1 MKISS
6 IVKLHRAEISALVLF
21 LVGATLGLLGLIQK
35 VPLVV
40 GIFGIVI
47 LASGLFYFCLRY
59 SSEKVYKQY
68 YKDSYEIEH
77 ETIEEEILKSMR
89 YHRYQEAVLARYES
103 ACRDLGLVDE
113 QKDWLLDLLMAAKN
127 KVDEEL
133 NAEGGGHI

>member
-6 IVKLHRAEISALVLF
+6 IVKNHRSELVALAIF
-21 LVGATLGLLGLIQK
+21 LVGATLGMLGLIRI

-40 GIFGIVI
+40 GILGIVI
-47 LASGLFYFCLRY
+47 LSTGIFYFCLRY

-89 YHRYQEAVLARYES
+89 YHRYQEAVLGRYES

-133 NAEGGGHI
+133 DAEGGGHI

>member
-21 LVGATLGLLGLIQK
+21 LAGATLGLLGLIQK

-68 YKDSYEIEH
+68 YKDSYDIEH